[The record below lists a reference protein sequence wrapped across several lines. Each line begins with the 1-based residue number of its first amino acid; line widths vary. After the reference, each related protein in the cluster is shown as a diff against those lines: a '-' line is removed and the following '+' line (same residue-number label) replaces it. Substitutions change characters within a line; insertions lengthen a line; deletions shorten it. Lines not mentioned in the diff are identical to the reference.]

1 MRKIFTLLFTAI
13 SAVVCTHAQVNVD
26 MGKDW
31 DPDTP
36 ALINAASGV
45 YFVPAQKEY
54 TVNPGAD
61 NEVVFTVGGAATAQP
76 SANKD
81 VYANPTTESFSYVQ
95 IGSNQTNGTWFEGS
109 ATGPKVISAIKIN
122 GTSGSVT
129 VAVTGGILYSDQAPF
144 NENSIIGYGEV
155 PLTFCRAG
163 NAGVI
168 IDNVP
173 AGAKSFRIYNPA
185 KIVVSGSGYA
195 LSTDGEDIITVG
207 DAAQSFRVAYVNLTL
222 GDGAPPT
229 DPTLAKVSGDTEQT
243 FYLGQPVANIVY
255 RWGGTATSASV
266 TWDGGTTPSGITVA
280 SDADAKT
287 VTISG
292 TPAAAGVYK
301 YSVVATDG
309 TKNTD
314 ALTGTITVNT
324 VPGGKKFVAYIATS
338 ATPTDAA
345 DIAILAKL
353 RESYEVDI
361 IVAAAS
367 TDANKPASTFD
378 PYDAVVLAALPGS
391 GNVPTCLKGL
401 NKPLVTVKPFMMQ
414 SSRWNWASPVNLE
427 SASSTVAIT
436 DVPTGVA
443 VLDATHPIFAGMGV
457 SNGDQVEL
465 ATGSDHA
472 KLRILTPMFAWLGDN
487 EANIIPLASV
497 PAGDNFNY
505 TISSPG
511 SGVDASGETVIFEIK
526 PNSTMNDGTV
536 IAQKTIHIGVS
547 EQADAYYT
555 PQLLTIIKNA
565 VDYVLDG
572 GTGIKTPAVESN
584 KAIVNKAYFDLTGKR
599 VSANTKGF
607 IIEKLYYEDG
617 TTGSKKLFVYY

>member
-1 MRKIFTLLFTAI
+1 MRKIFTLLFTAFT
-13 SAVVCTHAQVNVD
+13 AVVCMHAQENVD

-31 DPDTP
+31 DPDTQS
-36 ALINAASGV
+36 LINAASGV
-45 YFVPAQKEY
+45 FFVPAQLEY

-76 SANKD
+76 NANKD
-81 VYANPTTESFSYVQ
+81 VYASPTSESFSYIQ
-95 IGSNQTNGTWFEGS
+95 IGSNQLNGTWFEGR

-122 GTSGSVT
+122 GTSGSIS

-155 PLTFCRAG
+155 PLTVCRAG

-173 AGAKSFRIYNPA
+173 AGTKSFRIYNPA
-185 KIVVSGSGYA
+185 KITISGSGYA
-195 LSTDGEDIITVG
+195 LSTDADDIITVG
-207 DAAQSFRVAYVNLTL
+207 DAAQSFRVAYVNVTL
-222 GDGAPPT
+222 GDGAPAT
-229 DPTLAKVSGDTEQT
+229 DPTLTKVSGDAEQT
-243 FYLGQPVANIVY
+243 FYLGQPVTNIVY

-266 TWDGGTTPSGITVA
+266 TWDGGTTPSGITVT
-280 SDADAKT
+280 SDDGAKT

-292 TPAAAGVYK
+292 TPLAAGIYK

-314 ALTGTITVNT
+314 ALSGTITVNA
-324 VPGGKKFVAYIATS
+324 VPSGKKFIAYIATS

-345 DIAILAKL
+345 DIAILEKL

-361 IVAAAS
+361 ILAAAS
-367 TDANKPASTFD
+367 SDANKPASTFD

-391 GNVPTCLKGL
+391 GNVPTCLQGL

-414 SSRWNWASPVNLE
+414 SSRWNWGSPVNLE
-427 SASSTVAIT
+427 SASSPVVLS

-443 VLDATHPIFAGMGV
+443 VVDATHPIFAGMGV
-457 SNGDQVEL
+457 SNGEQVEL

-487 EANIIPLASV
+487 EANIIPLATV
-497 PAGDNFNY
+497 PAGDFNY
-505 TISSPG
+505 TVSSPG
-511 SGVDASGETVIFEIK
+511 SGTDASGEPVIFEIK

-565 VDYVLDG
+565 VDYVLGG
-572 GTGIKTPAVESN
+572 GTGIKTPTVESN
-584 KAIVNKAYFDLTGKR
+584 KVIVNKVYFDLTGKR
-599 VSANTKGF
+599 VNANTKGF